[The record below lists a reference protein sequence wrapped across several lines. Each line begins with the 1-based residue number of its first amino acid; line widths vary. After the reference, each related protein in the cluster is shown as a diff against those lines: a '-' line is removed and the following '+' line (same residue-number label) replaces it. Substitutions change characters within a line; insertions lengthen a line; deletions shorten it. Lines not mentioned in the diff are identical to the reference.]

1 MTRNVSGIRGFLL
14 AVAFMTAVSCG
25 GKPAPV
31 EDSGESGAELHGT
44 ELVVGS
50 TLDEIGIL
58 VLDPGGGEA
67 TWRPLRTV
75 RDVPWES
82 GVELPAFSEAHA
94 VGPGS
99 VVLRAADGSV
109 SRFEPATGTVTRLDR
124 LQSDAATW
132 VESDQGGAFVDPA
145 SGEILAVLEE
155 RAWRYD
161 VEGEIEW
168 AGAVHDG
175 VAVLLP
181 GPELWLMP
189 QGADE
194 PAARGP
200 VAVRAPGLIT
210 AWGRRLAFVD
220 EKDDRSLSLLTVDP
234 PESIGEIRLDGR
246 ITSLSASPST
256 HQLYVG
262 LADPPGIAVVNR
274 FSFTYERLNRMDRPP
289 LALRP
294 SLFGEFLLAF
304 DGAGIVR
311 VNLTNGETI
320 PIPGDWKDDLP
331 IGLPDGRVLTRT
343 GAGVVLT
350 DGDGRIEGEPLD
362 APDDAAWV
370 PVRWTPLARVSAD
383 EVSEQPVRAGPGRA
397 APPEGQE
404 TLPGTGAEVSTA
416 EEEAE
421 PTARPDPGVP
431 PGFYAIVGSARQR
444 DGIEALVGDLQTAGF
459 PVQVQVTND
468 EAGEMWYRGLVGPF
482 ATRAEAEAAA
492 RQLQRERQLQSWV
505 MGVAADG

>member
-1 MTRNVSGIRGFLL
+1 MIRIRGFLR
-14 AVAFMTAVSCG
+14 AVALLPAVSCG
-25 GKPAPV
+25 GGTAPV
-31 EDSGESGAELHGT
+31 EDPGESGAELHGT

-75 RDVPWES
+75 RDTPWKS
-82 GVELPAFSEAHA
+82 GVKLPAFSEAHA
-94 VGPGS
+94 VGPGT

-109 SRFEPATGTVTRLDR
+109 SRFKPSTGTVTRLDR
-124 LQSDAATW
+124 LESDAATW

-145 SGEILAVLEE
+145 SGEILAVLADQ
-155 RAWRYD
+155 AWRYD
-161 VEGEIEW
+161 VQGEIEW
-168 AGAVHDG
+168 AGAVHNG
-175 VAVLLP
+175 IAVLLP

-189 QGADE
+189 QGAEE

-200 VAVRAPGLIT
+200 VSVRAPGLIT

-220 EKDDRSLSLLTVDP
+220 EKDDRSLRLLTIDP
-234 PESIGEIRLDGR
+234 PESIGEVRLDGR
-246 ITSLSASPST
+246 ITALSASPST

-274 FSFTYERLNRMDRPP
+274 FSFTYERLTRTERPP

-304 DGAGIVR
+304 DGAEIVK
-311 VNLTNGETI
+311 VNLSNGETI
-320 PIPGDWKDDLP
+320 PITGVWEDDLP

-343 GAGVVLT
+343 GAGVVLIA
-350 DGDGRIEGEPLD
+350 GDGRVEGEPLD
-362 APDDAAWV
+362 APDAASWV
-370 PVRWTPLARVSAD
+370 AVRWTPLARVSAD
-383 EVSEQPVRAGPGRA
+383 EVSEEPLRAAPGRA

-404 TLPGTGAEVSTA
+404 TMPGTGAEVLTA
-416 EEEAE
+416 GEEGE
-421 PTARPDPGVP
+421 PAARPGPGVP
-431 PGFYAIVGSARQR
+431 AGFYAIVGSARQR
-444 DGIEALVGDLQTAGF
+444 DGIEELVADLQTAGF

-468 EAGEMWYRGLVGPF
+468 EAGETWYRGLVGPF
-482 ATRAEAEAAA
+482 VTRAEAEAAA